1 MNLIFWDKEL
11 HHDSVHV
18 FLLLVEN
25 LFPFIQHQNAGGF
38 PAVAFLSW
46 WTSTIFKTVAQF

>member
-1 MNLIFWDKEL
+1 MYEFDILG

-46 WTSTIFKTVAQF
+46 WTSTILKTVAQF